1 MRLSHKP
8 RTLREFGPCCG
19 GLQPRPEEQPM
30 KSNLTTLTT
39 LASLLALAA
48 SAPALA
54 GVKTLDFETVGS
66 FASIDEY
73 YNGGADSAGNMGP
86 ALGVT
91 FGSDAQGLANDALGP
106 YFSNAPSPLGVMFA
120 AGPDATMDVAGSFT
134 GLRFH
139 YSSSE
144 DVSDAVQVWSGLGA
158 TGDLLAAFS
167 LTNNAHGNSCT
178 DSPYCH
184 FSLVAAD
191 FTRPAYSVS
200 FGGAANVAVFDDISL
215 IPEPGSAALAALAL
229 LALGGSGRTRAG
241 RTR

>member
-1 MRLSHKP
+1 MN
-8 RTLREFGPCCG
+8 
-19 GLQPRPEEQPM
+19 
-30 KSNLTTLTT
+30 SNLTTLTT

-66 FASIDEY
+66 FASIGEY
-73 YNGGADSAGNMGP
+73 YNGGADGAGNIGP
-86 ALGVT
+86 ALGVS
-91 FGSDAQGLANDALGP
+91 FGGDALGLANDSLGP

-120 AGPDATMDVAGSFT
+120 AGTDATMDVAGSFD
-134 GLRFH
+134 GLRFY
-139 YSSSE
+139 YSSSQ
-144 DVSDAVQVWSGLGA
+144 DVIDAVQVWSGLGA
-158 TGDLLAAFS
+158 TGDLLATFS
-167 LTNNAHGNSCT
+167 LTNNAQSNGCT

-184 FSLVAAD
+184 FNLLAAD

-215 IPEPGSAALAALAL
+215 IPEPGTAALASLAL
-229 LALGGSGRTRAG
+229 LALVGVGRTRAE